1 MNIRHPIVAVGLRYG
16 LVSGGLAIILFFV
29 VMLFNENPLIVT
41 KWFDYLL
48 VPGFVFFAI
57 REFRRY
63 YNGGA
68 MQFWEG
74 ASVGFITYVT
84 SALLFALVTGG
95 YLATV
100 GQEWVA
106 DYVANRTALVQANQE
121 SFTQELG
128 EDTYRQV
135 LAEVQATETMDLVLD
150 DFYRKLMIGVFV
162 TLIIATV
169 QRRQPAK
176 EMT

>member
-1 MNIRHPIVAVGLRYG
+1 MRNAIITVGLRYG
-16 LVSGGLAIILFFV
+16 LVSGILAVLLFFAVILFD
-29 VMLFNENPLIVT
+29 ENPLIVT

-48 VPGFVFFAI
+48 IPGFVFFGV
-57 REFRRY
+57 REFRLY

-68 MQFWEG
+68 MQFWQG
-74 ASVGFITYVT
+74 ASVGFITYVL
-84 SALLFALVTGG
+84 SALLFATVIGT

-100 GQEWVA
+100 GEGWVA
-106 DYVANRTALVQANQE
+106 DYVANRTALVQENQE
-121 SFTQELG
+121 NFTERLG
-128 EDTYRQV
+128 EETYQQV
-135 LAEVQATETMDLVLD
+135 LSEVRATTTFDLVLD
-150 DFYRKLMIGVFV
+150 DFFRKLMIGVFV